1 MMHGKA
7 LLFGIGN
14 AIHASTIAAR
24 TPAAGVHKPVT
35 SKIPAS
41 APVLW
46 GTRVPQTGFALRQ
59 PTQE

>member
-1 MMHGKA
+1 MMAGKA
-7 LLFGIGN
+7 VLFGIEN